1 MEKVIG
7 NRYLRKLI
15 LLSLT
20 SKVTHFVGVN
30 ELKGNIVFSHLVVQS
45 SRVLSKFHTGKGLS

>member
-15 LLSLT
+15 LLALT
-20 SKVTHFVGVN
+20 SKATHFVGVN
-30 ELKGNIVFSHLVVQS
+30 E
-45 SRVLSKFHTGKGLS
+45 